1 MDTLGCWL
9 PFLSLVFLSSTA
21 SGAIANYGM
30 IQPQS
35 PTVEIG
41 KNFTATC
48 VLYKEALST
57 AEDIYWTNVI
67 EIPKDQYTKIN
78 DSAVNVTISITENT
92 EPWLYCKS
100 RQLHSPV
107 HGILLTKEY
116 PPGKPTNLSCEAV
129 QSGQRI
135 SPYLSCTWVSGLKEP
150 QSGAKY
156 TVHSSTLFVSEKDF
170 GKEPY
175 KNHTQK
181 GSGIVDLSTFPYY
194 VLLEI
199 WVEEENKLGKVQSD
213 HLEIDANELAKTNPP
228 FGVKL
233 IPENEFPRSLR
244 VEWEHPISELY
255 LRLRYHIRFCTAGSK
270 EWFEVPQSD
279 TENYMK
285 SFRLQDLK
293 PDTVYVVQVRCIH
306 KGGGGHWSGWS
317 KSAEGRTP
325 EAKPASKPDVWRV
338 IVPVEGRGER
348 EVQVISKAPVESNG
362 KIREYDI
369 RFPNGKWE
377 TVTVNNT
384 DLDSSSQERKITVF
398 RKTAISDSVKAH
410 FAVIGRN
417 SVGVSP
423 TASLVIPKISQ
434 DLPHVEALGWYN
446 HEGKLWVKWDPSP
459 INMDNLSEYVVEW
472 VSASDGQMDWQREHK
487 HRNQA
492 AILGNLQKFTRYNVS
507 VYPVYSGMA
516 GKPMTTVAFL
526 EQGAPLEAP
535 ALRLKRIGKYDVE
548 LEWFE
553 IPLDKQRGIIVNY
566 TIFCWLN
573 GKEYLKET
581 IPPTT
586 HSYTLK
592 PLSSHTSYV
601 VWIRASTI
609 NGSVDCPET
618 SFSTLKYAP
627 GQIEGI
633 VVGVCFAFL
642 LCVLAVLILWFNFK
656 SWIKKIFWPDVPN
669 PSNSTIA
676 TWSPDFPSKPDT
688 PKEGALANVSVMEV
702 EADMLDSKSL
712 FEEEKTCLPLK
723 KDKYLSE
730 EHSSGIGGSSCMS
743 SPRQSVS
750 DSDEGSDSGQTT
762 ASTVQY
768 SSVVASS
775 GYKGQTPSLLRPSQG
790 PTQQPTFARSESTQ
804 PLLDSEEHP
813 DLLGQESGGQTQR
826 YPCNPYFRRWP
837 GASED
842 GGQPAAEFNHLEM
855 EGQGGVAMLRF
866 SPVDEISQQ
875 TTPTEEGQSSDGQPA
890 DPICSYMPQLN
901 GYRPQ

>member
-1 MDTLGCWL
+1 MDT
-9 PFLSLVFLSSTA
+9 FLSLVFLASTA
-21 SGAIANYGM
+21 SGTIANYGM

-48 VLYKEALST
+48 VLYKDALST
-57 AEDIYWTNVI
+57 AEDIYWTNRNTI
-67 EIPKDQYTKIN
+67 EIPKGQYTKIN
-78 DSAVNVTISITENT
+78 DSAVNVTITITSNT
-92 EPWLYCKS
+92 GEWLYCKS
-100 RQLHSPV
+100 RRLLSPV

-116 PPGKPTNLSCEAV
+116 PPGKPTNLSCEAL
-129 QSGQRI
+129 QSGDRI
-135 SPYLSCTWVSGLKEP
+135 SSYISCTWVSGLKQP
-150 QSGAKY
+150 VTQDAKY
-156 TVHSSTLFVSEKDF
+156 TLFVLYSNTL
-170 GKEPY
+170 Y
-175 KNHTQK
+175 KNHTQR
-181 GSGIVDLSTFPYY
+181 GTGMVDLSTFPNFMQ
-194 VLLEI
+194 LEI

-213 HLEIDANELAKTNPP
+213 RLDIDANELVKTNPP
-228 FGVKL
+228 SEVKL
-233 IPENEFPRSLR
+233 IPETEFPRSLR
-244 VEWEHPISELY
+244 VEWKHPIHPTY
-255 LRLRYHIRFCTAGSK
+255 LNLRYHIRFCTASSK

-279 TENYMK
+279 TENYTG

-293 PDTVYVVQVRCIH
+293 PDTLYLVEVRCIH
-306 KGGGGHWSGWS
+306 SSKGGHWSDWS
-317 KSAEGRTP
+317 RSVEARTP

-338 IVPVEGRGER
+338 IVPMEGRSER
-348 EVQVISKAPVESNG
+348 GVQVYSKAPVESNG
-362 KIREYDI
+362 KIRKYDI
-369 RFPNGKWE
+369 RFPNKNWE

-384 DLDSSSQERKITVF
+384 DLDSSFQKRKITVF
-398 RKTAISDSVKAH
+398 RKIDISDSVTAH
-410 FAVIGRN
+410 FYVIAHNAVGT
-417 SVGVSP
+417 SP
-423 TASLVIPKISQ
+423 EASLVIPKISQ
-434 DLPHVEALGWYN
+434 DLPHVEALRWYN
-446 HEGKLWVKWDPSP
+446 HEGKLWVKWKHP
-459 INMDNLSEYVVEW
+459 INRVNLTEYVVEW
-472 VSASDGQMDWQREHK
+472 VSVSDGKMDWQREHR
-487 HRNQA
+487 HTSQA
-492 AILGNLQKFTRYNVS
+492 AILGYLQKFKHYNVS

-516 GKPMTTVAFL
+516 GKPTTKVAFL
-526 EQGAPLEAP
+526 EQGAPEEAP
-535 ALRLKRIGKYDVE
+535 TLRLKRIGKYDVE
-548 LEWFE
+548 LQWFE
-553 IPLDKQRGIIVNY
+553 IPLDKQHGIIVNY
-566 TIFCWLN
+566 TIFCLLN
-573 GKEYLKET
+573 GKEYLTET

-586 HSYTLK
+586 FSYTLK
-592 PLSSHTSYV
+592 SLSSHTSYEV
-601 VWIRASTI
+601 SIRASTI
-609 NGSVDCPET
+609 NGSVDGPGT
-618 SFSTLKYAP
+618 TFSTLNYAK
-627 GQIEGI
+627 GEIEGI

-642 LCVLAVLILWFNFK
+642 LCVLVVLILWFKFK

-688 PKEGALANVSVMEV
+688 PKEGALADVSVMEV

-768 SSVVASS
+768 SSVGATN

-813 DLLGQESGGQTQR
+813 DLLGQEGSGQTQR

-842 GGQPAAEFNHLEM
+842 GGQPAAEFSHLEM
-855 EGQGGVAMLRF
+855 EGQGCVAMLRF
-866 SPVDEISQQ
+866 SPLDEASQQ

-890 DPICSYMPQLN
+890 DPASSYIPQLN